1 MKIQMQE
8 QSVRLRIDETE
19 LAHLLDQG
27 WIENL
32 TWLSHEVVCRQRMEV
47 VDTELELQGDAAA
60 WCLRIP
66 RRQLADY
73 VARLPCRDGLEWDL
87 PIGPRRSVQICFEVD
102 VRDSVRKRGA
112 QRRVK
117 SAPDEARD

>member
-1 MKIQMQE
+1 MKIQMQD
-8 QSVRLRIDETE
+8 QSVRLRIDEAE
-19 LAHLLDQG
+19 LAALLDQDRV
-27 WIENL
+27 ENL
-32 TWLSHEVVCRQRMEV
+32 TWLGSEVACRQCIEL
-47 VDTELELQGDAAA
+47 VDTELQLHGDAAA

-87 PIGPRRSVQICFEVD
+87 QIGPRRSVQLCFEVD

-117 SAPDEARD
+117 SAPDEGRD